1 MFDIPFVN
9 RAKQTLGEYY
19 MGLYFKHSFIPKKKM
34 AYQEVL
40 KQGFFVGNVKNCV
53 STVNNIK

>member
-1 MFDIPFVN
+1 MFDIPLGK
-9 RAKQTLGEYY
+9 RAKQTLGQYY
-19 MGLYFKHSFIPKKKM
+19 MGLYFKHSFIPKKM

-40 KQGFFVGNVKNCV
+40 KQGFLICNVKNCV